1 MNELT
6 MTLYKQP
13 ANDEKPRNDGQPQWA
28 LDDADTLRRQL
39 KFRCWHRG
47 TKEVDILLGGFIDK
61 YMHDLAVERL
71 HEMAA
76 LLECPDNDI
85 YNWVTGGEDPTPQH
99 DTQLMKLIRKHVQ
112 ENSSQKG

>member
-1 MNELT
+1 

-13 ANDEKPRNDGQPQWA
+13 ANDETPRYDGQPEWA
-28 LDDADTLRRQL
+28 LDDPDTLRRQL

-47 TKEVDILLGGFIDK
+47 TKEVDILLGGFVDK
-61 YMHDLAVERL
+61 YQDTLPVERL

-85 YNWVTGGEDPTPQH
+85 YNWVTGGEEPMPQY
-99 DTQLMKLIRKHVQ
+99 DTELMALIRKHVI
-112 ENSSQKG
+112 ENSSKKS